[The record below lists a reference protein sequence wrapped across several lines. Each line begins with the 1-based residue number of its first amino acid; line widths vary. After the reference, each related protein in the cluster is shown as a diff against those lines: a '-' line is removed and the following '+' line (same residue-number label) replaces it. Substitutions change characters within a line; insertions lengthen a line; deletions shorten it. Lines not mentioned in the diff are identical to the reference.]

1 MTVKQRVGRW
11 LLPRLPVTQSMFDQL
26 RFEANAWL
34 VKGQNRALPARRKV
48 LARVRALRGALVNVA
63 CGPQILDGFVNMDLL
78 GPPPRI
84 LWDCR
89 RSLPLADGG
98 AAGIRVE
105 QFVEHL
111 DPREE
116 LPNFLRDCVRVLEPG
131 GVLRI
136 IVPDAARYLQ
146 AYCRPGLDG
155 FRELAVPDPFPAD
168 LPTRMDVINHIF
180 HQWGEHRWAYDFE
193 TLSLRLRTA
202 GFVAIEQV
210 SYQRSRLP
218 ALAQDRD
225 VHAPYSL
232 YVDAV
237 KS

>member
-1 MTVKQRVGRW
+1 
-11 LLPRLPVTQSMFDQL
+11 LFAHLPVTRAMFDQL
-26 RFEANAWL
+26 RFEANSWL
-34 VKGQNRALPARRKV
+34 VKGQNLVLPGRREM
-48 LARVRALRGALVNVA
+48 LAHVQALRGALVNVA
-63 CGPQILDGFVNMDLL
+63 CGPQILDGFVNVDLL

-84 LWDCR
+84 RWDCR

-111 DPREE
+111 DTREE
-116 LPNFLRDCVRVLEPG
+116 LPDFLRDCLRVLEPG

-146 AYCRPGLDG
+146 AYCRPDLDG

-202 GFVAIEQV
+202 GFGAIEQV
-210 SYQRSRLP
+210 GYQRSLLP

-237 KS
+237 KSA